1 MMVDIRSQTY
11 SYWEYEMAT
20 QTSVFVN
27 NKRFCTVGVFI
38 LVYGK
43 HAIEGWRKESASKGF
58 CCSGSISTSHMM
70 EGEN

>member
-38 LVYGK
+38 LVYVSILGNMQLRAGEK
-43 HAIEGWRKESASKGF
+43 SQRVKG
-58 CCSGSISTSHMM
+58 SVALVQSPLPT
-70 EGEN
+70 